1 MHTGEELKEEREH
14 IFLVFFFF
22 YIFVN
27 NILLEIISKHIMAS
41 NKKG

>member
-1 MHTGEELKEEREH
+1 MHTGEELKKKEKTH
-14 IFLVFFFF
+14 IFSVFFF

>member
-1 MHTGEELKEEREH
+1 MHTGEELKKKREH
-14 IFLVFFFF
+14 TFLVFFF